1 MRKHHPYASIFPMMS
16 DDEMQ
21 QLAEDI
27 RTNGQ
32 RLDVVIDTHGLVLDG
47 RNRLAACMLAGVT
60 PREYVFEGTDR
71 EKLHLIFSLNV
82 PRRHLNESQ
91 RAMAAARMAAELQ
104 TIEDIQ
110 TASANLP
117 HGKKAARPRDVA
129 AERMSVSARSVQDAA
144 TVLQSGDTEA
154 IAAVDAGETAV
165 SAQAK
170 RVRAQAAE
178 ARETHTAA
186 DESSLKTAAATAPR
200 KNLSR
205 EEKAAIRRDIT
216 AMVRGYPASVRGD
229 VAVLVVDQCQRLLIG
244 IRPGDRETGQ

>member
-16 DDEMQ
+16 DDEIQ

-104 TIEDIQ
+104 TIADIQ

-117 HGKKAARPRDVA
+117 NGEKAARPRDVA

-144 TVLQSGDTEA
+144 TVLQSGDAAA
-154 IAAVDAGETAV
+154 IAAVDSGETAV

-170 RVRAQAAE
+170 RLRAQLAQDRGEHRAE
-178 ARETHTAA
+178 ADSGSVVAA
-186 DESSLKTAAATAPR
+186 SRGQRAAGGGV
-200 KNLSR
+200 SR
-205 EEKAAIRRDIT
+205 EERAGIRRDVKQLVQSYPRDRRLQVATLIT
-216 AMVRGYPASVRGD
+216 ET
-229 VAVLVVDQCQRLLIG
+229 C
-244 IRPGDRETGQ
+244 RPYLETGQ